1 MLENRKTA
9 KMDSRYTRQYAIRK
23 VSELTKILKQSGINL
38 HSVFLFG
45 SFANKEITD
54 FEWSDIDVA
63 LISDSFSGSRF
74 DDAKRLIPFALKVE
88 PRIELHPFTIHDFEN
103 SPFAKDEIEAKG
115 IRIS

>member
-1 MLENRKTA
+1 
-9 KMDSRYTRQYAIRK
+9 MDSRYTRQYAIKK

-74 DDAKRLIPFALKVE
+74 DDAKKLIPFALKVE
-88 PRIELHPFTIHDFEN
+88 PRIELHPFTVFDFEN

-115 IRIS
+115 IRIT